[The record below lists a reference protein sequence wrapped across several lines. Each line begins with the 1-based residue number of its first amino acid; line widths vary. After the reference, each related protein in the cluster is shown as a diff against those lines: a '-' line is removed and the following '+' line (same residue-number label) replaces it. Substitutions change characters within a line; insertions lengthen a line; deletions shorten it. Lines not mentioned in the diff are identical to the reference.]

1 MSQDPRHI
9 LGNKRKALAKNKSKG
24 SEGLG
29 IRNSKNSKSHKK
41 LSHNAEGK
49 KELILLSRELES
61 GKLVENGE
69 MFIGLPLLPKSEW
82 AIWYRNRVAAILD
95 KIIAQI
101 RATLM
106 ETPGWFE
113 EELGQAWTLI

>member
-1 MSQDPRHI
+1 MMEDCIKNPRAKCQQDLKHN

-29 IRNSKNSKSHKK
+29 IGNSKNSKSHKK
-41 LSHNAEGK
+41 LSHSAEGK

-69 MFIGLPLLPKSEW
+69 
-82 AIWYRNRVAAILD
+82 NVH
-95 KIIAQI
+95 
-101 RATLM
+101 RATL
-106 ETPGWFE
+106 T
-113 EELGQAWTLI
+113 AKD